1 MMQVKNVLL
10 IANAIVTSVS
20 LIRLGTKA
28 SDVNHASVKRPAMNP
43 ANSTRIAA
51 ARNVLVGVHL
61 SLFVVDRFKTS
72 MKLKI
77 QTMNRN
83 LSIDTIKCI

>member
-20 LIRLGTKA
+20 LIRFGTKA

-43 ANSTRIAA
+43 ANSTRNAA
-51 ARNVLVGVHL
+51 AKCVLVGVHL
-61 SLFVVDRFKTS
+61 SQFVVDRFKTS
-72 MKLKI
+72 
-77 QTMNRN
+77 
-83 LSIDTIKCI
+83 

>member
-20 LIRLGTKA
+20 LIRFGTKA

-43 ANSTRIAA
+43 VNSTRIAA
-51 ARNVLVGVHL
+51 ARNVLVGVHQ
-61 SLFVVDRFKTS
+61 SLFVVDQFKTS
-72 MKLKI
+72 VTLKI
-77 QTMNRN
+77 
-83 LSIDTIKCI
+83 